1 MRRRRCTERAAPRPR
16 GFTLLELVLVIVIGG
31 IIAAALS
38 VFFRPA
44 FDSYQATRRRAT
56 LSAQADTA
64 LRRIVSDTRQAVPN
78 SIRSPNDQCFE
89 LVPTTAGGRLRMAP
103 DTVNDSGAGC
113 TPSATCSAPLD
124 TTAQTNIVDL
134 LTPLSSVPAAGDWLV
149 IGNQNPN
156 DVYAGTNR
164 ATLSAVATP
173 APSASFGAH
182 RLTVSPLQFPLGYDG
197 GRFSIVGAAQQ
208 AVFYV
213 CSGAD
218 GSLDADGTGRGTLV
232 RLSGYGFN
240 AAYPAACP
248 SVASGQVMATGV
260 TRCSFVY
267 DPNQGATQQNGFVY
281 LQLELTRQNERIALV
296 VGAHVSNV
304 P

>member
-1 MRRRRCTERAAPRPR
+1 MRADRIRTAR

-31 IIAAALS
+31 VMAASLT

-44 FDSYQATRRRAT
+44 FDSYLATRNRAD
-56 LSAQADTA
+56 LSAQADAA
-64 LRRIVSDTRQAVPN
+64 LRRLVGEVRLAVPN
-78 SIRSPNDQCFE
+78 SVRSPGSQCVE
-89 LVPTTAGGRLRMAP
+89 LVPTMAGGRLRMAA

-113 TPSATCSAPLD
+113 TPSGTCAAPLD
-124 TTAQTNIVDL
+124 TTALTSTLDV
-134 LTPLSSVPAAGDWLV
+134 LTPLSTIPAVGDWLV
-149 IGNQNPN
+149 IGNQSPN
-156 DVYAGTNR
+156 DVYSGSNR
-164 ATLSAVATP
+164 AAITTISTP
-173 APSASFGAH
+173 NPAFGLH
-182 RLTVSPLQFPLGYDG
+182 RLAIAPTQFPLGYDG
-197 GRFSIVGAAQQ
+197 GRFSIVSASQQ

-218 GSLDADGTGRGTLV
+218 GTLDANGTARGTLV

-240 AAYPAACP
+240 AAYPSACP
-248 SVASGQVMATGV
+248 SVAGGQTVLTGLS
-260 TRCSFVY
+260 RCTITY

-281 LQLELTRQNERIALV
+281 LQLELTRRNESVSLV

>member
-1 MRRRRCTERAAPRPR
+1 MRAESPRVAR

-31 IIAAALS
+31 VMAASLT

-44 FDSYQATRRRAT
+44 FDSYLATRNRAD
-56 LSAQADTA
+56 LSAQADAA
-64 LRRIVSDTRQAVPN
+64 LRRLVGEVRLAVPN
-78 SIRSPNDQCFE
+78 SVRSPGSQCVE
-89 LVPTTAGGRLRMAP
+89 LVPTMAGGRLRMAA

-113 TPSATCSAPLD
+113 TPSGTCSAPLD
-124 TTAQTNIVDL
+124 TTALTSTLDV
-134 LTPLSSVPAAGDWLV
+134 LTPLSTIPAVGDWLV
-149 IGNQNPN
+149 VGNQSPN
-156 DVYAGTNR
+156 DVYSGSTR
-164 ATLSAVATP
+164 AAITTISTP
-173 APSASFGAH
+173 NPAFGLH
-182 RLTVSPLQFPLGYDG
+182 RLAINPTQFPLGYDG
-197 GRFSIVGAAQQ
+197 GRFSVVSASQQ

-218 GSLDADGTGRGTLV
+218 GSLDANGTARGTLV

-240 AAYPAACP
+240 ASYPSACP
-248 SVASGQVMATGV
+248 SVAGGQTVLTGLS
-260 TRCSFVY
+260 RCTLTY

-281 LQLELTRQNERIALV
+281 LQLELTRRNESVSLV

>member
-1 MRRRRCTERAAPRPR
+1 MRADR

-31 IIAAALS
+31 VMAASLT

-44 FDSYQATRRRAT
+44 FDSYLATRNRAD
-56 LSAQADTA
+56 LSAQADAA
-64 LRRIVSDTRQAVPN
+64 LRRLVGDVRLAVPN
-78 SIRSPNDQCFE
+78 SVRSPSSQCVE
-89 LVPTTAGGRLRMAP
+89 MVPTLAGGRLRMAA
-103 DTVNDSGAGC
+103 DTANDSGPGC

-124 TTAQTNIVDL
+124 TTTLTSTLDV
-134 LTPLSSVPAAGDWLV
+134 LTPLSTLPAAGDWLV
-149 IGNQNPN
+149 VGNQSPN
-156 DVYAGTNR
+156 DVYSGASR
-164 ATLSAVATP
+164 AALTAITTP
-173 APSASFGAH
+173 APAFGLH
-182 RLTVSPLQFPLGYDG
+182 RLSLTPTQFPLGYDG
-197 GRFSIVGAAQQ
+197 GRFSVVSAGQQ

-218 GSLDADGTGRGTLV
+218 GTLDASGTARGTLV

-240 AAYPAACP
+240 ASYPSACP
-248 SVASGQVMATGV
+248 SVTGGQTVLTGLS
-260 TRCSFVY
+260 RCTITY

-281 LQLELTRQNERIALV
+281 LQLDLTRRNESVSLV